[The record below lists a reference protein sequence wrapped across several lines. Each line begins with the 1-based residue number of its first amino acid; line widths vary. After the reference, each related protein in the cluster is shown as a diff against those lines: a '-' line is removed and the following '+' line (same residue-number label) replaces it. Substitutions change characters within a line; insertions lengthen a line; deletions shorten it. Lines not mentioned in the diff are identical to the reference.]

1 MALHL
6 PVTDLALVEPALG
19 EETLHHD
26 ADFVAWDDAFDAV
39 RDTVNFGIRQLNHV
53 GAGLPLLPEESLEE
67 LLVQPLAGDCAQIRQ
82 NADAARI
89 AARAFGH
96 WSGQVGLLSVQV
108 APIWGG
114 EAGVALAGSVGGYA
128 IAAGGADLLLAGGA
142 AALELLAT
150 FSERIAVTVERA
162 LVRLGQVLRR
172 LAVRVAEKLAGLA
185 GAVKLLV
192 DVVSDGLGALTDII
206 DDIRLV
212 LDLVEEV
219 RSLFDEV
226 RTFVSDIEGRLRPL
240 LGVPDLIRELA

>member
-1 MALHL
+1 MALQL

-82 NADAARI
+82 NAHAARI

-150 FSERIAVTVERA
+150 FSERIAITVERA

>member
-1 MALHL
+1 MAVHL
-6 PVTDLALVEPALG
+6 PVSDLALVVPALG
-19 EETLHHD
+19 EEALHHD
-26 ADFVAWDDAFDAV
+26 ADFVAWDDTFDAV

-96 WSGQVGLLSVQV
+96 WSRQVGLLGVQV
-108 APIWGG
+108 APVWGG
-114 EAGVALAGSVGGYA
+114 EAGTALVGSVGGYA
-128 IAAGGADLLLAGGA
+128 IAVGGADLLLAGGA

-150 FSERIAVTVERA
+150 FSERIALTVERA

-172 LAVRVAEKLAGLA
+172 LAVRVAEKLSGLA
-185 GAVKLLV
+185 GMAKLLV
-192 DVVSDGLGALTDII
+192 DVVSDRLGALTDII
-206 DDIRLV
+206 DDLRLV
-212 LDLVEEV
+212 IDLVEEV

-240 LGVPDLIRELA
+240 LGVPELLRGLA

>member
-1 MALHL
+1 MALQL
-6 PVTDLALVEPALG
+6 PLSELALVEPALG
-19 EETLHHD
+19 EEMLHHD
-26 ADFVAWDDAFDAV
+26 ADFVAWDDTFDAV

-67 LLVQPLAGDCAQIRQ
+67 LLVQPLAGDCTQIRQ

-89 AARAFGH
+89 AARAVGQ
-96 WSGQVGLLSVQV
+96 WSRHLGLLGVKV
-108 APIWGG
+108 APVWGG
-114 EAGVALAGSVGGYA
+114 EAGAALVGSVGGYA
-128 IAAGGADLLLAGGA
+128 IAAGGVDLVLAEGA

-150 FSERIAVTVERA
+150 FSERIAITVERA

-172 LAVRVAEKLAGLA
+172 LAVRVAEKLSGVAGVA
-185 GAVKLLV
+185 KLLV

-212 LDLVEEV
+212 LELVEEL

-226 RTFVSDIEGRLRPL
+226 RTFVSDVEGRLRPL
-240 LGVPDLIRELA
+240 LGVPDLLRGLA